1 MTAIAE
7 QLDAKLRT
15 LDAGAA
21 ASLARLVRE
30 AIELTEM
37 RNDTTQPDRL
47 PIGFFADIAREFGA
61 EPFERPPQGSFEQ
74 RDVQVADSTP
84 PVGG

>member
-21 ASLARLVRE
+21 ASLARLVRN
-30 AIELTEM
+30 AIELTEIHS
-37 RNDTTQPDRL
+37 DTNHQDRL
-47 PIGFFADIAREFGA
+47 PDGFFAGIAREFGP
-61 EPFERPPQGSFEQ
+61 EPFERPPQGTFEK
-74 RDVQVADSTP
+74 RE
-84 PVGG
+84 GW